1 MIKKEEVYKIGLF
14 NKPHGIHGELQF
26 TFTDDIFDR
35 VDCDYL
41 ICLLDGI
48 FVPFF
53 IEEYRF
59 RSDSTAL
66 VKLEGVDSAER
77 ARMFTNIE
85 VYFPVK
91 HAEKAEDGELSWNFF
106 IGFQMEDIHHGLLG
120 EVIDVDTTTVNTLFV
135 VEGAEE
141 EELLVPAQEE
151 FIVGIDQKQK
161 LITVELPE
169 GLLNLEELEL
179 NGLSVL
185 LCVLAVLF
193 LIASCIITF
202 TPLRNYLPGY
212 MNSEVRTQIVDNA
225 LRVDSLQQVLN
236 KQNLYIMN
244 IQDIFSGK
252 VSIDSV
258 QTLDSLTTARED
270 TLMERTKREEEF
282 RRQYEENEKY
292 NLTSITS
299 QPDVTGLILYRP
311 TRGMVSDHF
320 NAEKKHYGTDIAANP
335 NESVLATMDGTV
347 ILSTYTAETGYLIG
361 VQHNQ
366 DLISIY
372 KHCGSLLKK
381 EGERV
386 KGGEAIAL
394 VGNSGTLSTGPH
406 LHFELWYKG
415 HPVNPEKYI
424 VF

>member
-41 ICLLDGI
+41 ICLLNGI

-91 HAEKAEDGELSWNFF
+91 HAEEAEDGELSWNFF

-169 GLLNLEELEL
+169 GLLNLEELEDD
-179 NGLSVL
+179 
-185 LCVLAVLF
+185 
-193 LIASCIITF
+193 
-202 TPLRNYLPGY
+202 R
-212 MNSEVRTQIVDNA
+212 
-225 LRVDSLQQVLN
+225 
-236 KQNLYIMN
+236 
-244 IQDIFSGK
+244 
-252 VSIDSV
+252 
-258 QTLDSLTTARED
+258 
-270 TLMERTKREEEF
+270 
-282 RRQYEENEKY
+282 
-292 NLTSITS
+292 
-299 QPDVTGLILYRP
+299 
-311 TRGMVSDHF
+311 
-320 NAEKKHYGTDIAANP
+320 
-335 NESVLATMDGTV
+335 
-347 ILSTYTAETGYLIG
+347 
-361 VQHNQ
+361 
-366 DLISIY
+366 
-372 KHCGSLLKK
+372 
-381 EGERV
+381 
-386 KGGEAIAL
+386 
-394 VGNSGTLSTGPH
+394 
-406 LHFELWYKG
+406 
-415 HPVNPEKYI
+415 
-424 VF
+424 